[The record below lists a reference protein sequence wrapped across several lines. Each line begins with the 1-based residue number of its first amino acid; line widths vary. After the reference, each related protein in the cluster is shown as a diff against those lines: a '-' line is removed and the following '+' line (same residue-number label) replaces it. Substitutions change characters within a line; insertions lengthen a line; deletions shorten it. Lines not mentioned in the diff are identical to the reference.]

1 MYNNIENNK
10 PDLLSDLV
18 RQKLEG
24 HQMPVEPAVWDAIAQ
39 NIGAAKPKRRIIFGW
54 WLTAGIAAT
63 VALLFVLQPFNNQ
76 STITITKNSS
86 KLPINT
92 IYKNTEIKIPKSSI
106 VTSSSFAKSANIK
119 SNKIDALSER
129 TLTEEPFVLQTN
141 TNSESVI
148 VSNTKKIIE
157 KDSSTFVFDNQ
168 VYANIV
174 TETKTN
180 KTDSAKPIEKFENK
194 KLQLKQEDWTDPLKE
209 KQSSD
214 WSLIAMVG
222 SASNASVTNGQ
233 LAIQSDFRSIL
244 GSMNNNEGIVKAKT
258 SNVYIYPPESF
269 SDKTYTPPVSVG
281 FAVGRK
287 ISKNISVETG
297 INYTYLLSIF
307 KSDQVDARLNLHYMG
322 IPVRFV
328 YDFMKSNKWTVYS
341 TAGGAIEKGLW
352 SVYEQNQH
360 YNSSTIITTVKEKIA
375 GLQYSINGSFGGAYS
390 IYKNGSVYF
399 EPKISYFFDTD
410 QPVSIRT
417 VNTIVVGF
425 EGGFRYRF

>member
-10 PDLLSDLV
+10 PDLFSDLV
-18 RQKLEG
+18 KQKLEG
-24 HQMPVEPAVWDAIAQ
+24 HQMPVQPEVWDAIAKK
-39 NIGAAKPKRRIIFGW
+39 IGTSKPKKRIIFGW
-54 WLTAGIAAT
+54 WLTAGIAAA
-63 VALLFVLQPFNNQ
+63 VALLFVFQPFNFQTTNTLSKNSTKTPTTTTKQNSEIITAKSSQVASSFVAKSFTNESSKIEVKTDNNLIEEPTNQ
-76 STITITKNSS
+76 NIKTNTVTEVASIIEKTIT
-86 KLPINT
+86 
-92 IYKNTEIKIPKSSI
+92 
-106 VTSSSFAKSANIK
+106 
-119 SNKIDALSER
+119 
-129 TLTEEPFVLQTN
+129 
-141 TNSESVI
+141 
-148 VSNTKKIIE
+148 

-174 TETKTN
+174 TETKNIKADT
-180 KTDSAKPIEKFENK
+180 AKPIEQFERK
-194 KLQLKQEDWTDPLKE
+194 KLQLKQEDWTDPLKD

-222 SASNASVTNGQ
+222 SAQNSSATNGQ
-233 LAIQSDFRSIL
+233 VALESDFRASVEAPN
-244 GSMNNNEGIVKAKT
+244 SSVGIVRAKS

-281 FAVGRK
+281 FALGRK
-287 ISKNISVETG
+287 ITKNISVETG

-307 KSDQVDARLNLHYMG
+307 KSEQVDARLNLHYMG

-328 YDFMKSNKWTVYS
+328 YDFLKSNKWTVYS
-341 TAGGAIEKGLW
+341 TAGGTIEKGLW

-360 YNSSTIITTVKEKIA
+360 FNNSTITTNIEDKIA
-375 GLQYSINGSFGGAYS
+375 GFQYSINGSFGGAYS
-390 IYKNGSVYF
+390 IYKNSSVYF

-425 EGGFRYRF
+425 EGGFRLKF

>member
-10 PDLLSDLV
+10 PDLFSDLV
-18 RQKLEG
+18 KQKLEG
-24 HQMPVEPAVWDAIAQ
+24 HQMPVQPAVWDAIAQ
-39 NIGAAKPKRRIIFGW
+39 NIGVAKLKKRIIFGW
-54 WLTAGIAAT
+54 WLTAGIASA
-63 VALLFVLQPFNNQ
+63 VALLFVFQPFNNQ
-76 STITITKNSS
+76 TTNTLSKNSTKLPTTTKQNSEIITIKSS
-86 KLPINT
+86 QAASSFVAKLNT
-92 IYKNTEIKIPKSSI
+92 IE
-106 VTSSSFAKSANIK
+106 
-119 SNKIDALSER
+119 SNKIEAI
-129 TLTEEPFVLQTN
+129 TENNFTEVPSIQN
-141 TNSESVI
+141 IKTNSENGEAS
-148 VSNTKKIIE
+148 IIE
-157 KDSSTFVFDNQ
+157 KTNRKDSSTFVFDNQ
-168 VYANIV
+168 VYANII
-174 TETKTN
+174 TETKNIKADT
-180 KTDSAKPIEKFENK
+180 AKPVEPIERK
-194 KLQLKQEDWTDPLKE
+194 KLQLKQEDWTDPLKN

-222 SASNASVTNGQ
+222 SAQNSSATSGQ
-233 LAIQSDFRSIL
+233 VALESDFRASL
-244 GSMNNNEGIVKAKT
+244 GAPNSNIGIVRAKS

-281 FAVGRK
+281 FALGR
-287 ISKNISVETG
+287 IITKNISVETG

-307 KSDQVDARLNLHYMG
+307 KSEQVDARLNLHYMG

-328 YDFMKSNKWTVYS
+328 YDFLKSNKWTVYS
-341 TAGGAIEKGLW
+341 TAGGTIEKGLW

-360 YNSSTIITTVKEKIA
+360 FNNSTITTNIEDKIA